1 LDQSGCF
8 EKLSLSSQ
16 LHGAIRTLLKRAKIV
31 IISGLSGSGKS
42 TAIKAL
48 EDVGFFCVDN
58 LPVVLLPKFL
68 ELRADSDSEISKL
81 ALVMDVREKDFV
93 STYSDVLDRLR
104 RQGYRFEILFLEASE
119 EILLRRYSETRM
131 HHPLARGRGLP
142 EAIHDEREQL
152 EELKGIADKVIDTS
166 HYNVHELK
174 AIILGHVLKA
184 IETGHVEI
192 HVLSFGYKYG
202 IPHDADLVIDVRF
215 LPNPYFVPEL
225 KGLDGMAPEVQAF
238 VKRWDETQIFLKK
251 YLDLLDYLIP
261 LYEKEGKSYLT
272 VAVGCTGGRHRS
284 VVIADEIFEYVNKK
298 TDHITL
304 VHRDIALS

>member
-1 LDQSGCF
+1 
-8 EKLSLSSQ
+8 
-16 LHGAIRTLLKRAKIV
+16 LKRGKIV
-31 IISGLSGSGKS
+31 IITGLSGSGKS

-58 LPVVLLPKFL
+58 LPVALLPKFL
-68 ELRADSDSEISKL
+68 ELRAYSDLEISKL
-81 ALVMDVREKDFV
+81 ALVMDIREKDFV

-104 RQGYRFEILFLEASE
+104 GLGYRFEILFLEASE

-131 HHPLARGRGLP
+131 HHPLARGRSLL
-142 EAIHDEREQL
+142 EAIHNERAQL
-152 EELKGIADKVIDTS
+152 EGLKGISDKVIDTS

-174 AIILGHVLKA
+174 AVILGHVLKA
-184 IETGHVEI
+184 IQTGHVEV

-225 KGLDGMAPEVQAF
+225 KRLDGMAPEVKAF

-272 VAVGCTGGRHRS
+272 VAVGCTGGKHRS
-284 VVIADEIFEYVNKK
+284 VAIADEIFQYLNHK
-298 TDHITL
+298 TDHINL
-304 VHRDIALS
+304 VHRDIELS